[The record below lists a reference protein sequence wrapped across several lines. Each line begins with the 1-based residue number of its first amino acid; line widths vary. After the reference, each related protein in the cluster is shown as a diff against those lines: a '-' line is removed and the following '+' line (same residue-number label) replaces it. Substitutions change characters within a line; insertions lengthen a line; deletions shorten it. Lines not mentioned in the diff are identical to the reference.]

1 MPNSNSRHPTVITW
15 KAILPVIP
23 AILSLIPTLIKIFFG
38 QMGTELHLH
47 IWTLL
52 ITKLLRHHM
61 TFGTNCRK
69 TDSSFNGLTRTSFRD
84 IQSTGNLILI
94 DISVILSRIP
104 TLIKNFFGKMG
115 RGLHLNIGAE
125 LSI

>member
-1 MPNSNSRHPTVITW
+1 MPNCNSRHRTVITW
-15 KAILPVIP
+15 KVFLPVIP
-23 AILSLIPTLIKIFFG
+23 AILSLIPTLITIFFG
-38 QMGTELHLH
+38 QMETELHLN
-47 IWTLL
+47 IGTLL
-52 ITKLLRHHM
+52 ITKFLRHM
-61 TFGTNCRK
+61 TFGTNCTK